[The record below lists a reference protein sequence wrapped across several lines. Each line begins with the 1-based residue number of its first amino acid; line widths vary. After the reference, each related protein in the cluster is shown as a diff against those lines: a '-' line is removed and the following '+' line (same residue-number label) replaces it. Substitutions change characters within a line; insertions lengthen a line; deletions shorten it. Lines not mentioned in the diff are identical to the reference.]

1 MKDYFSWNDYTF
13 KIREL
18 GGSTDSGH
26 EILHIWNSTPILL
39 FIYWSLSFNQLQTYP
54 FCEAFTSLAHLYL
67 APFLHMALKNPLQII
82 YIPLRYN
89 YFIFLNCFICIYLLC
104 NYIKY
109 IYIYTHISSSRTLVF
124 MIQGISDDFLRR
136 ESE

>member
-1 MKDYFSWNDYTF
+1 MWIGSPTMRSLLNLIYCVSRKSIWKIILVEMITLSKF
-13 KIREL
+13 KNS

-26 EILHIWNSTPILL
+26 EILHIWDGTPILL
-39 FIYWSLSFNQLQTYP
+39 FIFWSLSFNQLQTYP

-89 YFIFLNCFICIYLLC
+89 YFIFLNYLICIYLLC

-109 IYIYTHISSSRTLVF
+109 I
-124 MIQGISDDFLRR
+124 
-136 ESE
+136 